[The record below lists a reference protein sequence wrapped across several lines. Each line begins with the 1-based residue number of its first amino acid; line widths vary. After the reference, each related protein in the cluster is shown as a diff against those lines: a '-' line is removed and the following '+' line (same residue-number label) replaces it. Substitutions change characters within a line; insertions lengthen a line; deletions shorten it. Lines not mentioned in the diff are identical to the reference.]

1 MRRVPNSGLAGRDGD
16 VDSKVSV
23 VGEELRDRGVEDEAV
38 RVHDGRGD
46 ALVDRPRRRF
56 PRQAPTVTVEFEP
69 EILFRFIFPIFSPF
83 KVQTILD

>member
-1 MRRVPNSGLAGRDGD
+1 
-16 VDSKVSV
+16 
-23 VGEELRDRGVEDEAV
+23 
-38 RVHDGRGD
+38 
-46 ALVDRPRRRF
+46 VDRPRRRF

>member
-1 MRRVPNSGLAGRDGD
+1 MRREPNSGLAGRDGD

-69 EILFRFIFPIFSPF
+69 EILFRFISPISNY
-83 KVQTILD
+83 TRLADR